1 MSTITNEAV
10 IKVTADASGVESG
23 LRQVEAA
30 TARTGKNLEN
40 LGATAQKTGKS
51 LESLGAGPGLRNVG
65 DGAGAAAGQ
74 VDRATKSMAD
84 SIQRATATMNAGA
97 KGSAA
102 YYEAL
107 ANTRGLNVAALRP
120 YLDQLDAV
128 TRKTQQAA
136 AAQRQLDAGNNFLA
150 GLRAQAEGI
159 GKTASQLAALRAE
172 QLGVA
177 DDARPL
183 IEQLQAAEES
193 AGNAGNSISGFA
205 AALAAAGASAGIAS
219 VVQLS
224 DAYSSYIAQLRLATT
239 GQTEFAR
246 AQASVQG
253 IATSAQSDLASTAS
267 LYASITKSTRD
278 LGIAQQ
284 QVANITEVVS
294 LALKVSGASSQSAS
308 SAILQ
313 LSQAFAS
320 GVLRGDEFNSVNEAS
335 PRLMEALADGIG
347 VPTGALR
354 AMAEQGLL
362 TTDVL
367 ANALPRALS
376 KLQDEARSVET
387 VGGAVTVLKD
397 KIMLLVGATS
407 QSSGVVAAL
416 SGGIKLLTDN
426 LVIVGGAMATVAA
439 VKLGSA
445 LSSATSAAYASV
457 VANNARLASNLAAAR
472 SDVAATGSAAAL
484 AAARVAEL
492 RSAVLAAEGNVALAI
507 TTNALIPAQTKATA
521 AAAAHA
527 AALTAQAGAASAAS
541 LAGRAFGGVMALAGG
556 PVGAI
561 IGLLGIAATIW
572 GAWSISAKEANDKV
586 AQSTEESTSDMIKRL
601 DEQIAKL
608 RERNALAAEEPR
620 IKALGSI
627 SQVDQEGL
635 ERAREALA
643 KNRRDQ
649 QANRDNKQYH
659 LNIDLRRQEIALSN
673 EYEAVLERVSTQQRE
688 LAVVAAR
695 TRNERLD
702 QWYEKNGTPAQR
714 LAAELA
720 ELKKQFGAIPPE
732 MEKLVRAKYVDP
744 AATKAIS
751 EQAKAAK
758 EYAELLNRI
767 NGKSLG
773 VDSDY
778 QENLTKL
785 AAGYKAGKQTL
796 AEYTETLEKYNAQ
809 QPRALQAAKD
819 LAEFQDGYAKSQAAY
834 TAVLDKRLQDAET
847 EATRNEELARTYG
860 MTKSAIEQMEIARLE
875 EQLAQRATLGLTLT
889 EIENI
894 EKLIDVKKRSA
905 GATVQMEGM
914 DAAKKAS
921 EELKDFLDP
930 ARAQSFGD
938 ALREAFGGAGDSISK
953 LTASLTGFSQRQA
966 EIEKNRGNAALL
978 YLEGKKTEV
987 EYLAEVEAL
996 SKRGTQNQLA
1006 GYGAMTGAAAGF
1018 FNEQSRGYKALQTA
1032 SQVFHAAELAMTLA
1046 ELVPKGISA
1055 VLGQG
1060 QGDPYTA
1067 FGRMAAMAA
1076 IVAGLGVAIGGVS
1089 GGGVP
1094 LSKQRQEQQGTGT
1107 VLGDKDAK
1115 SESIA
1120 NSLDKIE
1127 GATLQGLGISNG
1139 MLISLRNIEAGIDQF
1154 ASLLVRTT
1162 GVTGDFGKDMGK
1174 NVFDSKSIGLGGA
1187 AAGGMLGAMGGA
1199 YVGMGTSYIGAM
1211 LGGPVGMALGA
1222 ALGAVI
1228 GKTFIGKALGSVFGG
1243 KQTVEDTGLTID
1255 PASFATIIGGGL
1267 NAMQFADIKKSGGW
1281 FRSDS
1286 YSTKTE
1292 GLGEEGNRQIAS
1304 VLMSL
1309 YDTVFEAGTI
1319 LGLGADDFAAQ
1330 LNSFVVD
1337 IGKVSLK
1344 GLSDDEIEKELA
1356 AIFSMVGDELASF
1369 GVDGLQQFQKVGEGY
1384 LETLTRVATNYQAV
1398 SVVADSM
1405 GMTFDAVG
1413 LASVGA
1419 RERLIDLVGGLD
1431 EFTSSADQFLSDF
1444 YTDQERA
1451 NSLRARIT
1459 PTLDQFGIKTGAEDS
1474 LQQFRSV
1481 VTGLDLT
1488 TEAGAR
1494 AYATLMQIAPA
1505 FKQIADVDASM
1516 LEKRR
1521 ELEIEVMELLGDKS
1535 GALAASRAIELAG
1548 MDASLRPLQQRVYA
1562 LQDEAA
1568 ALETSNSLLDIQ
1580 AKIYE
1585 LTGDKAGAAAVLAQQ
1600 QANALAALDPALRGA
1615 TLQLWALEA
1624 AAKATEKVKTDAA
1637 SLMSGVDGAYAN
1649 LQKVVERQ
1657 KKALK
1662 EDIDVR
1668 TESIKKIEALSQSLR
1683 STLDSMTVS
1692 EPAKAD
1698 RQAAQAQIQAALAIA
1713 KASGTLPK
1721 AEDLKGALSVL
1732 SKDSK
1737 DLFATQEDYL
1747 RDFYASR
1754 NGIEDLAK
1762 LTDKSLSTEERS
1774 LKKLEDQVK
1783 QYDLMLERE
1792 QEQVDVLKGISTVGL
1807 SIEQAI
1813 RALHGAMAAARANPV
1828 NSAASA
1834 IGDAY
1839 RSELGRAPDQ
1849 AGLDYWK
1856 NVAAGGTSTGAI
1868 VDSIKNSPEA
1878 QLQKLYKEVFGRP
1891 ADAAGL
1897 DYWLGQVNKGI
1908 SLGAIKD
1915 TFENSDEAKK
1925 KRIPGFAG
1933 GGYHAGGWRI
1943 VGENGPELEA
1953 TGPAR
1958 IFNTSDTANMM
1969 RRLASPEQGSAVL
1982 AAEIRMLREEVAAL
1996 RGAADRGADA
2006 AERTAGSTG
2015 QLADQFDNATDGGN
2029 AMRADVVNT
2038 VQIREVA

>member
-40 LGATAQKTGKS
+40 LGVTAQKTGKS
-51 LESLGAGPGLRNVG
+51 LETLGAGPGLRNVG
-65 DGAGAAAGQ
+65 EGAGAAAGQ

-107 ANTRGLNVAALRP
+107 ANTRGLNITALRP

-136 AAQRQLDAGNNFLA
+136 AAQRQLDAGNNFLS

-183 IEQLQAAEES
+183 IEQLQAAEEA

-205 AALAAAGASAGIAS
+205 AALAAAGASAAIAS

-224 DAYSSYIAQLRLATT
+224 DAYSGYVAQLKLATN
-239 GQTEFAR
+239 GQSEFLK
-246 AQASVQG
+246 AQASVER

-294 LALKVSGASSQSAS
+294 LALKVSGTNSQSAS

-320 GVLRGDEFNSVNEAS
+320 GVLRGEEFNSVNDAA

-347 VPTGALR
+347 VPVGALR
-354 AMAEQGLL
+354 AMAEQGVL
-362 TTDVL
+362 TTEVL
-367 ANALPRALS
+367 ANALPRALQ
-376 KLQDEARSVET
+376 KLQDEAKSVET

-397 KIMLLVGATS
+397 KVMLLVGATA
-407 QSSGVVAAL
+407 QSNGAVAAM
-416 SGGIKLLTDN
+416 SGGIKLLADN
-426 LVIVGGAMATVAA
+426 LVLVGGAMATVAA
-439 VKLGSA
+439 VRLGA
-445 LSSATSAAYASV
+445 VFDTAAKKTWENV
-457 VANNARLASNLAAAR
+457 TANNARFASNLATAR
-472 SDVAATGSAAAL
+472 SDVVATGSAAAL
-484 AAARVAEL
+484 ANARVAEL
-492 RSAVLAAEGNVALAI
+492 RAAVLAAEGNVALAI
-507 TTNALIPAQTKATA
+507 TTNALIPAQAKATA
-521 AAAAHA
+521 ASAAHA
-527 AALTAQAGAASAAS
+527 AALAAQATAAGAASV
-541 LAGRAFGGVMALAGG
+541 AGRAFSGVMALAGG
-556 PVGAI
+556 PVGVV
-561 IGLLGIAATIW
+561 IGLLGIAATAWGIW
-572 GAWSISAKEANDKV
+572 ASKAKEANDKV
-586 AQSTEESTSDMIKRL
+586 AQSTEESTADMIKRL

-620 IKALGSI
+620 IKALDGI
-627 SQVDQEGL
+627 SQVDREGL

-643 KNRRDQ
+643 KNRADQ
-649 QANRDNKQYH
+649 QTNRDNRQYH
-659 LNIDLRRQEIALSN
+659 LNIDLRRQEIDLSRD
-673 EYEAVLERVSTQQRE
+673 YEAALARVEALQVE
-688 LAVVAAR
+688 VAKAAAR
-695 TRNERLD
+695 TKD
-702 QWYEKNGTPAQR
+702 QRIAEWYGKNGDAAQR
-714 LAAELA
+714 LAAELEGLRKEYG
-720 ELKKQFGAIPPE
+720 ELPPK
-732 MEKLVRAKYVDP
+732 MEALVRAKYVDP
-744 AATKAIS
+744 AAKKAVAD
-751 EQAKAAK
+751 QAKAAK
-758 EYAELLNRI
+758 EYADLVDRI
-767 NGKSLG
+767 NGKSVG
-773 VDSDY
+773 VDADY
-778 QENLTKL
+778 VENLQKL
-785 AAGYKAGKQTL
+785 AGGYAAGKQSMADYVATVEAYIKQQPFVTQAEEERKKSLEQYDKMLESVEKRASKAQSDAQAQRDENDQIGLGAKAL
-796 AEYTETLEKYNAQ
+796 AELN
-809 QPRALQAAKD
+809 
-819 LAEFQDGYAKSQAAY
+819 
-834 TAVLDKRLQDAET
+834 
-847 EATRNEELARTYG
+847 ATRLESLALR
-860 MTKSAIEQMEIARLE
+860 AE
-875 EQLAQRATLGLTLT
+875 EQAWVAEGLDITGAMAEEYRKEAAALRERADAIRDGA
-889 EIENI
+889 
-894 EKLIDVKKRSA
+894 EKQISF
-905 GATVQMEGM
+905 
-914 DAAKKAS
+914 DAAKKAG

-987 EYLAEVEAL
+987 EYLSDVEAL
-996 SKRGTQNQLA
+996 SKRSTQNQLA

-1094 LSKQRQEQQGTGT
+1094 LSQQRQEKQGTGT
-1107 VLGDKDAK
+1107 VLGSDAK

-1120 NSLDKIE
+1120 RSLDAIE

-1139 MLISLRNIEAGIDQF
+1139 MLTSLRNIEAGIGQF

-1162 GVTGDFGKDMGK
+1162 GVTGEFGKDMATRGSADDFGRSTLGMFATGGFWGLAIDKLTGGWLGK
-1174 NVFDSKSIGLGGA
+1174 I
-1187 AAGGMLGAMGGA
+1187 
-1199 YVGMGTSYIGAM
+1199 T
-1211 LGGPVGMALGA
+1211 
-1222 ALGAVI
+1222 
-1228 GKTFIGKALGSVFGG
+1228 GSVLNKVFGG
-1243 KQTVEDTGLTID
+1243 KTTVEDTGFTID
-1255 PASFATIIGGGL
+1255 PANFASIIGGGL
-1267 NAMQFADIKKSGGW
+1267 NAMQFADIKKDGGW
-1281 FRSDS
+1281 FSKDK

-1309 YDTVFEAGTI
+1309 YDTVLQAGSMLDI
-1319 LGLGADDFAAQ
+1319 GADGFAAQ

-1344 GLSDDEIEKELA
+1344 GLSDDEIQKELEA
-1356 AIFSMVGDELASF
+1356 VFSKVGDDLAKF
-1369 GVDGLQQFQKVGEGY
+1369 GVGGLEQFQKVGEGY

-1398 SVVADSM
+1398 AVVTDSL
-1405 GMTFDAVG
+1405 GMTFGSLG

-1451 NSLRARIT
+1451 KSLRARIT
-1459 PTLDQFGIKTGAEDS
+1459 PTLDQYGIKTGAEDS

-1494 AYATLMQIAPA
+1494 AYATLIQIAPA
-1505 FKQIADVDASM
+1505 FKQIADVDAKIFEERAD
-1516 LEKRR
+1516 LQK
-1521 ELEIEVMELLGDKS
+1521 ELDQLTLS
-1535 GALAASRAIELAG
+1535 
-1548 MDASLRPLQQRVYA
+1548 
-1562 LQDEAA
+1562 
-1568 ALETSNSLLDIQ
+1568 ETQL
-1580 AKIYE
+1580 
-1585 LTGDKAGAAAVLAQQ
+1585 LAQQ
-1600 QANALAALDPALRGA
+1600 RAALDESNRALFDQIQA
-1615 TLQLWALEA
+1615 VKAKTAAEEA
-1624 AAKATEKVKTDAA
+1624 ATAAIEKAKADAA
-1637 SLMSGVDGAYAN
+1637 SLMSGVDSAFSV
-1649 LQKVVERQ
+1649 LQKVVSRQ
-1657 KKALK
+1657 KQALQD
-1662 EDIDVR
+1662 EISMR
-1668 TESIKKIEALSQSLR
+1668 TAAVQKIEALSQSLR
-1683 STLDSMTVS
+1683 STLDGMTVS
-1692 EPAKAD
+1692 GREAED

-1713 KASGTLPK
+1713 KASGKLPS
-1721 AEDLKGALSVL
+1721 AEDLRSALSVV
-1732 SKDSK
+1732 SKDSSA
-1737 DLFATQEDYL
+1737 LFATQEDYL
-1747 RDFYASR
+1747 RDFYATR
-1754 NGIEDLAK
+1754 IGIEDLAG
-1762 LTDKSLSTEERS
+1762 LTDDALSVEERS
-1774 LKKLEDQVK
+1774 LQRLEDQVK

-1792 QEQVDVLKGISTVGL
+1792 QEQIDVLKGISTIGL

-1813 RALHGAMAAARANPV
+1813 QALHGAMLAAGNNPV
-1828 NSAASA
+1828 NSATSA
-1834 IGDAY
+1834 ISDAY
-1839 RSELGRAPDQ
+1839 KSALGRAPDQ

-1856 NVAAGGTSTGAI
+1856 GVAAGGTSTGAI

-1878 QLQKLYKEVFGRP
+1878 QLQKLYKDVFGRT

-1897 DYWLGQVNKGI
+1897 DYWMGQVKSGI

-1915 TFENSDEAKK
+1915 TFENSEEKK
-1925 KRIPGFAG
+1925 KLRGFAVG
-1933 GGYHAGGWRI
+1933 ANYIPVDMPAMVHEGERI
-1943 VGENGPELEA
+1943 IPAADNREL
-1953 TGPAR
+1953 
-1958 IFNTSDTANMM
+1958 M
-1969 RRLASPEQGSAVL
+1969 RRLASPEQGNEVL
-1982 AAEIRMLREEVAAL
+1982 AAAVERLTETVARQEAIIGDLQTAL
-1996 RGAADRGADA
+1996 DLTQQNTKR
-2006 AERTAGSTG
+2006 
-2015 QLADQFDNATDGGN
+2015 LADGFEIVTDGFN
-2029 AMRADVVNT
+2029 AMRTKEEVN
-2038 VQIREVA
+2038 A